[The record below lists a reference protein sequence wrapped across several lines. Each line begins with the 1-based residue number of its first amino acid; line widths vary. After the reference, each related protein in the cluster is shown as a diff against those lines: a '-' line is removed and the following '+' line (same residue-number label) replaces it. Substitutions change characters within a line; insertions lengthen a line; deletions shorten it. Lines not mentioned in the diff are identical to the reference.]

1 MMDIDMDA
9 SGSTEVANPPAAAA
23 AASLAELARHYPQA
37 LRGPYLQALKDRLQQ
52 LHDHC
57 VAHTMYMH
65 NAKGG
70 KVTVTSRPKLVFS
83 LAGPDGCFGLYIWGQ
98 VESDYFLVSVMPELG
113 FELRDLLMSAF
124 PEMELCNHMLITW
137 SQAIPGHRDKRFSA
151 RSKQGKNET
160 ASEFYCLSIGPPR
173 QMLLLD
179 GNTVVRTIDFKDG
192 DMIAIPGEVNSKLK
206 HQVTGPPLNRGA
218 RVSIVWRNVS
228 AHKVNVEESYFI
240 KDGIQSHFAMADRR
254 LQPELPPQLLARL
267 LPLAPTASGSAPADG
282 GSNFDAPSTGSAAEG
297 GGSQDDAEG
306 GGSQDDGGF
315 QNGADHS
322 ASQDGVDVNFSC

>member
-1 MMDIDMDA
+1 MGQDITFMQFCQKHGKRYGLFGQSYFPSMVEGEGA
-9 SGSTEVANPPAAAA
+9 AERLALLNAAAFIYTRETKTLAILRGAGIKA
-23 AASLAELARHYPQA
+23 AALE
-37 LRGPYLQALKDRLQQ
+37 
-52 LHDHC
+52 
-57 VAHTMYMH
+57 
-65 NAKGG
+65 
-70 KVTVTSRPKLVFS
+70 F
-83 LAGPDGCFGLYIWGQ
+83 GPDGCFGLYIWGQ

-113 FELRDLLMSAF
+113 FELRHLLMSAF

-137 SQAIPGHRDKRFSA
+137 SQAIPGHHDKRFSA

-228 AHKVNVEESYFI
+228 AHKVNGEESYFI

-306 GGSQDDGGF
+306 GGSQDDGAF